1 MMKETEIQNPSKTKT
16 QNPSETSEREVQNL
30 SAQDKAR
37 KHRKQQKQPFLLS

>member
-37 KHRKQQKQPFLLS
+37 TSEA

>member
-37 KHRKQQKQPFLLS
+37 KH